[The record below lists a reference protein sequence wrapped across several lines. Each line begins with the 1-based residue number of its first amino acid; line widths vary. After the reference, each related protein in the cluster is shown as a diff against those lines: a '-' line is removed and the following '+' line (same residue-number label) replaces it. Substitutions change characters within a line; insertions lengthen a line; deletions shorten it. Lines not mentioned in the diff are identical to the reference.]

1 MTRSVLPNRR
11 ASETIKFQVVRRD
24 RTPAVYHATLGYYP
38 DGRLGEVFLS
48 AGKTGSDVDVAARD
62 SAIAFSFA
70 LQHGCSVETARAAFC
85 RDEDGKP
92 EGPLGTLLDLLAGR
106 GA

>member
-1 MTRSVLPNRR
+1 MTRTTLPNRR
-11 ASETIKFQVVRRD
+11 PCETIKFNVTRRD
-24 RTPAVYHATLGYYP
+24 RTPATYHATLGYYP

-70 LQHGCSVETARAAFC
+70 LQHGCSIETARTAFC
-85 RDEDGKP
+85 RDENGHA
-92 EGPLGTLLDLLAGR
+92 EGPLGTLLDLLEKR
-106 GA
+106 